1 MYNFV
6 NKPIGLNKEFLPI
19 EKENKRWKDKKLC
32 PVYVT
37 TQNMGES
44 QVFTCDQLST
54 TSIAPGL
61 TACNKACPIRA
72 EKNYLKLW
80 DQSHFHQ

>member
-1 MYNFV
+1 MNNFV
-6 NKPIGLNKEFLPI
+6 NKPIGLNKDFLPI

-37 TQNMGES
+37 AQKES
-44 QVFTCDQLST
+44 QTFTCDQLST

-61 TACNKACPIRA
+61 TACNKPAQLEQRKTI
-72 EKNYLKLW
+72 
-80 DQSHFHQ
+80 